1 MDQQQALAEAQRRNQ
16 EQQENLPIT
25 RHLRRLHRMQ
35 LQQQPLPEPFNNEE
49 LTDRQ
54 RERSRNL
61 GRAVL
66 GSDEGIAPDISH
78 IYNISRHLHHYMTGQ
93 SADLVENQ
101 IRNDDRNRENRLRA
115 DAHPMWRE
123 NLFDMVGSE

>member
-1 MDQQQALAEAQRRNQ
+1 MDQQRTLAEAQRRNQ

-54 RERSRNL
+54 RARSRNL
-61 GRAVL
+61 GRAAL

-78 IYNISRHLHHYMTGQ
+78 IYNISQHLHDYIPGQ
-93 SADLVENQ
+93 SADLLENR
-101 IRNDDRNRENRLRA
+101 IRHEDRTRENTLKA
-115 DAHPMWRE
+115 DA
-123 NLFDMVGSE
+123 V